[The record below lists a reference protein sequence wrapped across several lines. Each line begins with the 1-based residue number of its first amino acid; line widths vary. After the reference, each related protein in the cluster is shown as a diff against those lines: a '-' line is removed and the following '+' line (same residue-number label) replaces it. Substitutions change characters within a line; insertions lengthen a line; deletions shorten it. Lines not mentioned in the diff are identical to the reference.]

1 MKQLR
6 NVITVG
12 TTVMMMGSL
21 LAACSSGNDKEQTSV
36 GTSTPATATQQA
48 SATPKV
54 DKKYK
59 IRAMNILYGA
69 APPDTSTGK
78 KAIEDRYNI
87 EFDYLPV
94 ASGEYNNKMGV
105 TLASGDI
112 PDTVLFPYL
121 DAVYFNAIG
130 SDQFLPLES
139 YLSDATK
146 YPNLAKLPKD
156 VMDTLKYKGHIYG
169 IPRLRGIPGATLVM
183 RKDWLDKLNLKVPT
197 TYDELYDVMK
207 AFKEKDPD
215 GNGKEDTYG
224 LAAGVNS
231 GAGVNGAYPFVGLM
245 ASMKAGPSVGW
256 VEDGKGGI
264 VPGEFAPNN
273 KTAIGY
279 LAKLY
284 KDGIIAKDFAI
295 KKDQQV
301 EDDFLLGKAGVVSNW
316 GYTGFTPERL
326 AKARA
331 ADPKFDLI
339 AIPPLKAPDGSEGGY
354 VKGAGFFGV
363 FSLNK
368 ELLKDTGK
376 LEKMLK
382 ILDDQIGDDGANF
395 FKWGVDGVHF
405 KTENG
410 QKVVTDLGKT
420 EGPNKYQLTNHANEG
435 EWILSSADTPETTKL
450 KQDSF
455 SKANQGKAYSS
466 QDVGLYSKTYA
477 EKGAELYK
485 NSVDGIVK
493 IIVGEKPVDYLDQLF
508 EDWKARG
515 GKDALTEMN
524 DAWKAR
530 K

>member
-1 MKQLR
+1 MKSMKKVLTAATG
-6 NVITVG
+6 VTMI
-12 TTVMMMGSL
+12 SLL
-21 LAACSSGNDKEQTSV
+21 LAACGSDPAPQQTDG
-36 GTSTPATATQQA
+36 GTSPSA
-48 SATPKV
+48 SASQPAQKA

-69 APPDTSTGK
+69 APPDNSTGK

-139 YLSDATK
+139 YLADSAK

-156 VMDTLKYKGHIYG
+156 VMNTLKYKGHIYG
-169 IPRLRGIPGATLVM
+169 IPRLRGIPGATLVV
-183 RKDWLDKLNLKVPT
+183 RKDWLDKLGLQVPT
-197 TYDELYDVMK
+197 TYDELYAVMK

-231 GAGVNGAYPFVGLM
+231 AAGVNGAYPFVALM

-273 KTAIGY
+273 KTAVGY

-284 KDGIIAKDFAI
+284 KDGLIAKDFAI

-301 EDDFLLGKAGVVSNW
+301 EDDFLLGKAGVVASW
-316 GYTGFTPERL
+316 GYTSFTPERL

-331 ADPKFDLI
+331 ADPKFELI

-354 VKGAGFFGV
+354 VKSSGYFGV
-363 FSLNK
+363 FALNK
-368 ELLKDTGK
+368 ELQKDPGK
-376 LEKMLK
+376 LDKMLHM
-382 ILDDQIGDDGANF
+382 LDDQIGDAGADF
-395 FKWGVDGVHF
+395 FKWGVDGVHY

-410 QKVVTDLGKT
+410 KKVVTDLGTT

-435 EWILSSADTPETTKL
+435 EWILSASDTPETTKL

-455 SKANQGKAYSS
+455 AKALQGKAYSP

-485 NSVDGIVK
+485 FTVDGVVK
-493 IIVGEKPVDYLDQLF
+493 IIVGDKPVDYLDQIF
-508 EDWKARG
+508 EEWKARG
-515 GKDALTEMN
+515 GKEALTEMTE
-524 DAWKAR
+524 AWKAR
-530 K
+530 Q

>member
-1 MKQLR
+1 MKSIGNIL
-6 NVITVG
+6 TVA
-12 TTVMMMGSL
+12 TAVVMVSSL
-21 LAACSSGNDKEQTSV
+21 VAACSKGADTEQSANAA
-36 GTSTPATATQQA
+36 GTGQPSQQAQATQ
-48 SATPKV
+48 KV

-105 TLASGDI
+105 TLASGDV

-121 DAVYFNAIG
+121 DAVYFNAIS
-130 SDQFLPLES
+130 SDQFIPLES
-139 YLSDATK
+139 YLSDSAK

-169 IPRLRGIPGATLVM
+169 IPRLRGIPGATIVM
-183 RKDWLDKLNLKVPT
+183 RKDWLDKLGLQVPT
-197 TYDELYDVMK
+197 TYDELYTVMK

-231 GAGVNGAYPFVGLM
+231 GAGVNGAYPFVSLM
-245 ASMKAGPSVGW
+245 ASMKAGPSIGW

-264 VPGEFAPNN
+264 IPGEFAPNN
-273 KTAIGY
+273 KQAIGY

-284 KDGIIAKDFAI
+284 KDGLIAKDFAI

-301 EDDFLLGKAGVVSNW
+301 EDDFLLGKAGVVANW

-331 ADPKFDLI
+331 ADPKFQLI

-354 VKGAGFFGV
+354 VKSAGFFGV
-363 FSLNK
+363 FALNK
-368 ELLKDTGK
+368 DLLKDTGK

-455 SKANQGKAYSS
+455 SKAMQGKAYSS
-466 QDVGLYSKTYA
+466 QDVGLFSKTYA

-485 NSVDGIVK
+485 NTVDGVVK
-493 IIVGEKPVDYLDQLF
+493 IIVGEKPVDYLDQMF

-530 K
+530 Q